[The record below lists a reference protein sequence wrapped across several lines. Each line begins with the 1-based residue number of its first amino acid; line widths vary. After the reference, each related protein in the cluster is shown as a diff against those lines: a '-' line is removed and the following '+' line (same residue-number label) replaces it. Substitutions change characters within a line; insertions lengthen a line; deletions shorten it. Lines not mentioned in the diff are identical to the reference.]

1 MRQWFQFP
9 ITEGKASKQAHCDL
23 PEGTYEREC
32 GKEGF
37 FGPASHMYHAHP
49 PTGWIE
55 WEGTL
60 RPRAI
65 DTNAINAS
73 TRSPWSAPLLLFN
86 NNLKLRVWQTN
97 TAMDHLVRNGDGD
110 EVLFVHHGC
119 GDLYCDYGHLSYKD
133 GDYIVLPRAT
143 SWRIT
148 PHTSTTLLLI
158 EATNSGFQMADRG
171 LVGQHAIYDPA
182 VLEYAKINDQFLEQ
196 QSYHQVKTEE
206 GYQHWQVHLKARNS
220 LNTITYPFNPL
231 DAQGWKGNLTAF
243 KLNWRDIRP
252 LMSHRYHLPPSA
264 HTTFVADAFVICTF
278 VPRPIETDPDAL
290 KVPFF
295 HNNDDYDEVLF
306 YHRGNFF
313 SRDNIEAGMITH
325 HPCGFSHGPHPKAL
339 AASQSQ
345 PKKDTDEVAVMIDAR
360 YPLEIAELPEGAEN
374 TDYVYSWQENK

>member
-23 PEGTYEREC
+23 PEGTFEREC

-37 FGPASHMYHAHP
+37 FGPASHMYHSHP
-49 PTGWIE
+49 PTGWIN
-55 WEGTL
+55 WEGPL

-65 DTNAINAS
+65 DTNAMNAS
-73 TRSPWSAPLLLFN
+73 TACPWQAPLILHN
-86 NNLKLRVWQTN
+86 NNLKLRVWQTERD
-97 TAMDHLVRNGDGD
+97 MSHLVRNGDGD
-110 EVLFVHHGC
+110 EVLFVHHGS
-119 GDLYCDYGHLSYKD
+119 GDLYCDYGHLSYRD

-143 SWRIT
+143 SWRIS
-148 PHTSTTLLLI
+148 PNSPTTLLMI
-158 EATNSGFQMADRG
+158 EASNSAFQMAERG
-171 LVGQHAIYDPA
+171 LVGQHAVYDPA
-182 VLEYAKINDQFLEQ
+182 VLEYAKIDQAFLDQQTENDA
-196 QSYHQVKTEE
+196 
-206 GYQHWQVHLKARNS
+206 QHWQVKLKARNS

-264 HTTFVADAFVICTF
+264 HTTFVAEGFVICTF
-278 VPRPIETDPDAL
+278 VPRPIETDPNAL

-339 AASQSQ
+339 AASQTQ
-345 PKKDTDEVAVMIDAR
+345 PKAETDEVAVMIDAR
-360 YPLEIAELPEGAEN
+360 YPLEVADLPEGAEN
-374 TDYVYSWQENK
+374 TNYVYSWQEK